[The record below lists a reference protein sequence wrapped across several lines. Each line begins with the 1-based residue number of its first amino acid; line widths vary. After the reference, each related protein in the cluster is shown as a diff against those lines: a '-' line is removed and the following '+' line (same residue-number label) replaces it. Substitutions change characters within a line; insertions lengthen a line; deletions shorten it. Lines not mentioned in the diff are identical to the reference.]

1 MLYLDYSATTPVDN
15 SVLDTFMEVNKRY
28 WANPN
33 SLHTLGRD
41 VHELMNEA
49 SKQVASLLHVKPREV
64 IFTSSASEANNMAI
78 KGICYKYQN
87 RSKHIVTTELEHSSV
102 SETVKFLEED
112 GYSVHYVKLT
122 EEGLIDLEDLKYLLT
137 TFKPSIV
144 SICLVNSEVG
154 ILQDIVSIKKI
165 VKEYPLTFL
174 HIDATQAIGKV
185 PVDLDGIDLCSF
197 SAHKIYGLKGVACL
211 IKKEK
216 IALTPLIHGG
226 DSQTIYR
233 ASTPAVALMVSMA
246 KALKLSLL
254 DLDKK
259 YNHVLKLKEKLMTY
273 FKKCD
278 LVTINSSN
286 NCIPHII
293 NISLKNIKSET
304 FLHALELRE
313 VYISTKTAC
322 SSRTAESSTLKAL
335 GKNKEIATRSLRI
348 SLSYKTS
355 EEDIEKFIQI
365 FDTCLKELNFM
376 KGE

>member
-15 SVLDTFMEVNKRY
+15 DVLDTFVKVNERY

-33 SLHTLGRD
+33 SLHTLGRESHD
-41 VHELMNEA
+41 LMKEA
-49 SKQVASLLHVKPREV
+49 SRQVASLLHVREDEV
-64 IFTSSASEANNMAI
+64 IFTSSASEANNMVL

-87 RSKHIVTTELEHSSV
+87 RSRHIVTTELEHSSV

-112 GYSVHYVKLT
+112 GYIVHYVKLT
-122 EEGLIDLEDLKYLLT
+122 EDGLVELEDLKYLLT
-137 TFKPSIV
+137 TYKPSIV
-144 SICLVNSEVG
+144 SVCLVNSEVG
-154 ILQDIVSIKKI
+154 ILQDIDAIKKI

-174 HIDATQAIGKV
+174 HVDATQAIGKI
-185 PVDLDGIDLCSF
+185 PVDLEDIDLCSF

-211 IKKEK
+211 IKKGK

-246 KALKLSLL
+246 KALKLSLF

-259 YNHVLKLKEKLMTY
+259 YNYVLKLKEKLMTY

-286 NCIPHII
+286 DCIPHII

-304 FLHALELRE
+304 FLHALELKE
-313 VYISTKTAC
+313 VYVSTKTAC
-322 SSRTAESSTLKAL
+322 SSKTEESSTLKAL
-335 GKNKEIATRSLRI
+335 GKNKEITTKSLRV
-348 SLSYKTS
+348 SLSYKTT
-355 EEDIEKFIQI
+355 EEEIEKFIQI
-365 FDTCLKELNFM
+365 FDSCLKELNFM